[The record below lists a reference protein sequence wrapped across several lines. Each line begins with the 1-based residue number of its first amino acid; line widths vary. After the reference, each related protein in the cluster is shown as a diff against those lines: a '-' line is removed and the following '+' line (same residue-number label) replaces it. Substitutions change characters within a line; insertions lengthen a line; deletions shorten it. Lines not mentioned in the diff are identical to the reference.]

1 MRSEERGELVTS
13 SRDLKMLEDD
23 AIVGNSDK
31 MLFHIKELIAS
42 IEDPNM
48 DQNPYVMT
56 KLDMDSVIDFDFDE
70 F

>member
-1 MRSEERGELVTS
+1 
-13 SRDLKMLEDD
+13 MLEDD

-42 IEDPNM
+42 IEDPNL

-56 KLDMDSVIDFDFDE
+56 KLDMDSVIDFPFDE